1 MGAVPVDVVDDV
13 GPVPLD
19 HVEQERD
26 EHSEGAPS
34 DRVERLPSIATTAPD
49 EVYLQVVGV
58 LIRTPLDRDR
68 RARIRATE
76 RLLHAA
82 LQAEGG
88 CACRTGGRRPLTP
101 KLRRG
106 GGCCHG
112 A

>member
-34 DRVERLPSIATTAPD
+34 DRVERLPTIATTAPD

-68 RARIRATE
+68 YGQSR
-76 RLLHAA
+76 
-82 LQAEGG
+82 
-88 CACRTGGRRPLTP
+88 
-101 KLRRG
+101 
-106 GGCCHG
+106 
-112 A
+112 